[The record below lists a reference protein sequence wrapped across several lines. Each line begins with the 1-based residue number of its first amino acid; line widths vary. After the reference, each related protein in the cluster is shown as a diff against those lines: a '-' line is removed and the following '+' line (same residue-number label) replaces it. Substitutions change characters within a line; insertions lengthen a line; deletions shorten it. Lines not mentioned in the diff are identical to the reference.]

1 MWGLFVF
8 APAFAAHV
16 QPWLTDHIGPW
27 PIVGRLFQGPPM
39 GIGMLTAGLILAIMI
54 IPFMAAVM
62 RDVFETVT
70 LVAARVGLRALGCTT
85 WEVVWRVVLLLHG
98 APA

>member
-8 APAFAAHV
+8 APRFAAHV
-16 QPWLTDHIGPW
+16 QPWLTDHLGNWPLIGA
-27 PIVGRLFQGPPM
+27 LFQGPPM

-62 RDVFETVT
+62 RDVFETVPGARCASRPT
-70 LVAARVGLRALGCTT
+70 RSAARPGRWFGASCCRTRAS
-85 WEVVWRVVLLLHG
+85 
-98 APA
+98 A